1 MADGPGLR
9 PRQQRPY
16 LLASLARELGL
27 ELHGEDVAV
36 SGLALHTSAVEK
48 GDLFVAIQGVNR
60 HGIELWEEALSV
72 GAGAILTDVVG
83 AAVVSDQRVPV
94 LVAPDP
100 RAILGAVAARI
111 YGTSGESHPPVF
123 SVTGTNGKTST
134 AFLLEASMR
143 GLGWKTALSTTAER
157 RVNGV
162 AYSSTLT
169 TPEAP
174 DTHAMLACATEAE
187 VSGVA
192 MEVSAQALSKNRL
205 QGVMSAVAG
214 FTNLSHDHLEDF
226 GDMDTYLA
234 AKAALFGTDMAH
246 HCVICVDSTWG
257 DTLASRVKIPV
268 TTFAKAGHSG
278 ASWHYDLVE
287 QQELSTWWSI
297 TSPVGKTMIL
307 HAPIVGEH
315 MVSNATL
322 AILMLIEFGVNMDA
336 ISEAMGSGTDGIPVA
351 IPGRIERVSGEHGP
365 KVFVDAGRSADAYEH
380 TLTTIRAFTTGR
392 IVMVCGTSGNR
403 DATKRPIMGATA
415 ARLADVVIVTDDDP
429 RREDPATIRAG
440 LLEGARLIP
449 GAQVLEIPDPSVAI
463 RYAINLV
470 APGDSVLWSGPGSQ
484 SYRDIMGE
492 KIPYSARQEARV
504 ALADAGWPVPEKG
517 FGL

>member
-16 LLASLARELGL
+16 LVSQLAREWGL

-36 SGLALHTSAVEK
+36 SGIALHTSAVES

-60 HGIELWEEALSV
+60 HGVEVWEEALSA
-72 GAGAILTDVVG
+72 GASAILTDVAG
-83 AAVVSDQRVPV
+83 AGAVSEQAFPV
-94 LVAPDP
+94 LVARNP
-100 RAILGAVAARI
+100 RALLGAVAARI
-111 YGTSGESHPPVF
+111 YGTSAESHPPVF

-134 AFLLEASMR
+134 AFLLEALMR

-157 RVNGV
+157 RVDGV
-162 AYSSTLT
+162 AYPSTLT

-174 DTHAMLACATEAE
+174 DIHAMLACATEAG

-192 MEVSAQALSKNRL
+192 IEVSAQALSKNRL

-234 AKAALFGTDMAH
+234 AKAALFGVDMAH
-246 HCVICVDSTWG
+246 HCVICIDGIWG
-257 DTLASRVKIPV
+257 ETLASDVKIPV
-268 TTFAKAGHSG
+268 TTFAKAGHPR

-287 QQELSTWWSI
+287 QQELSTLWSI
-297 TSPVGKTMIL
+297 TSSEGKTMTL

-322 AILMLIEFGVNMDA
+322 AVLMLIESGVSMDA
-336 ISEAMGSGTDGIPVA
+336 ISDAMGPGTEGIPVA
-351 IPGRIERVSGEHGP
+351 IPGRVERVSGEHGP
-365 KVFVDAGRSADAYEH
+365 KVFVDAGRSADAYEQ
-380 TLTTIRAFTTGR
+380 TLTTIRAFTTGML
-392 IVMVCGTSGNR
+392 VMVCGTSGNR
-403 DATKRPIMGATA
+403 DVTKRPIMGATA
-415 ARLADVVIVTDDDP
+415 ARLADVVIITDDDP
-429 RREDPATIRAG
+429 RREDPAIIRAG
-440 LLEGARLIP
+440 LLEGARSVP
-449 GAQVLEIPDPSVAI
+449 GAQVHEIPDPSAAI
-463 RYAINLV
+463 RFAIDLV
-470 APGDSVLWSGPGSQ
+470 AAGDSVVWSGPGSQ

-492 KIPYSARQEARV
+492 KIPYSARTEARV

-517 FGL
+517 FAP